1 MPTTGRLR
9 FTGIVSNTNVTNPNN
24 LLEGNTGNATATSP
38 GNVITI
44 DGAGEN
50 QGIPASATI
59 TGLRF
64 RASYKNL
71 NKTGQITTICRLT
84 LGSQTKNMDFSATA
98 AHNIDEGGQND
109 LLGFTNVT
117 QAEIDGQGGFRL
129 FTGHFGG
136 LDSLAITGQD
146 TDGGE
151 LPSVEIFYQLAAAV
165 DADFTRET
173 LRSYSTHSSNFTAV
187 DHTFTLTSN
196 ISTTA
201 GFSMEGEDGKKIMES
216 SSITSLTNCSL
227 VSSSTNVAFL
237 VDSGSTATFTFTPT
251 STIESGSLLMLAPN
265 TLVYNLD
272 DTTASGSYFGV
283 DLDIST

>member
-9 FTGIVSNTNVTNPNN
+9 FTGIVQNTGITNPNN
-24 LLEGNTGNATATSP
+24 LLEGNSGASNATN
-38 GNVITI
+38 GQVITLK
-44 DGAGEN
+44 GAGESA
-50 QGIPASATI
+50 GIPSDATI
-59 TGLRF
+59 TGIRF

-71 NKTGQITTICRLT
+71 ERTGNITTVCRLSF
-84 LGSQTKNMDFSATA
+84 GGVTKNMDFLATGL
-98 AHNIDEGGQND
+98 HTIDEGGESD
-109 LLGFTNVT
+109 MLGLSISGQSALDV
-117 QAEIDGQGGFRL
+117 AEGLRL

-136 LDSLAITGQD
+136 GDTLAITGTD
-146 TDGGE
+146 TAGSE
-151 LPSVEIFYQLAAAV
+151 IPSVEIFYQVAAGV

-173 LRSYSTHSSNFTAV
+173 LRSYTTHSSNFTAV
-187 DHTFTLTSN
+187 AHTFTLTSN

-272 DTTASGSYFGV
+272 DPTASGSYFGV
-283 DLDIST
+283 ELDIST